1 MPPECVN
8 IPKLPFELTWKR
20 LPRIKPLQ
28 PNMKAKHELKRSF
41 CLFIPPGWGRRSSS
55 KSIAKSNKSSDSK
68 SGSVWKVNKEVSY
81 VWSLFNLVL
90 LKLRVCQ
97 ATVKLNGVIWWSRV
111 FWKVFFPLF
120 TWTPE
125 YLSAQGQELTSNH
138 LNHCR
143 GVSGDIRVRLRK
155 EGGVDV
161 LLSWGEFQPRGTPL
175 STAKCAK

>member
-8 IPKLPFELTWKR
+8 ISKLHVELMWKR
-20 LPRIKPLQ
+20 LPKIKPLQ

-41 CLFIPPGWGRRSSS
+41 CLFSPPGRGRHSSS
-55 KSIAKSNKSSDSK
+55 KSIAKSNKNSDSK

-81 VWSLFNLVL
+81 VWSLFNVVL
-90 LKLRVCQ
+90 LKLCQ
-97 ATVKLNGVIWWSRV
+97 VTVKLNDVMWWRRV

-138 LNHCR
+138 LNHCL
-143 GVSGDIRVRLRK
+143 GVSGDLRVRIRK

-161 LLSWGEFQPRGTPL
+161 LVGESFNPVVLLCQP
-175 STAKCAK
+175 

>member
-28 PNMKAKHELKRSF
+28 PNTKAKHELKRSF
-41 CLFIPPGWGRRSSS
+41 CLFSPPGWGRHSSS

-90 LKLRVCQ
+90 LKLWVCQ
-97 ATVKLNGVIWWSRV
+97 ATVKLSDVIV
-111 FWKVFFPLF
+111 MK
-120 TWTPE
+120 
-125 YLSAQGQELTSNH
+125 TSF
-138 LNHCR
+138 LK
-143 GVSGDIRVRLRK
+143 G
-155 EGGVDV
+155 
-161 LLSWGEFQPRGTPL
+161 LLSTIYVNTRISQRARTGIDQ
-175 STAKCAK
+175 